1 MPVMSLSPGMR
12 NSWSSQHAF
21 AKLVEQTRSI
31 VGDEAT
37 DVRVEALRAYINR
50 HLQDFDIKSMSA
62 LDLHEFG
69 NMDAFV
75 KTYRSALSEVFPLQR
90 NRWTAKKF
98 EDELRESVEKAV
110 TQFDQAERGGVLL
123 VNGVGF
129 TQKQRD
135 GSLRAFSASPTGV
148 MGIRFTDLRNRAVDT
163 SVLDGPNAK
172 TFALMNV
179 CPAYTMDS
187 TMLPEGYSVLRVG
200 KTAYRGQRFGM
211 SSRMQNFCRNQM
223 AFGNMLDTLWQ
234 GMTVSVPKRDLVQ
247 FRNIMV
253 GELQRDQTVP
263 NADEFDTLPDTDEGR
278 QALANAFDTAFV
290 RWSKSRIGAEPQVPR
305 YQRMAMFST
314 AINRSR
320 EQYQRMLSCTMV
332 PDMNDEGTLPW
343 DSDTLSPSTIPL
355 NTLGLSFQVSDKL
368 GLKPNE
374 SSVAIQWS
382 DIYANGYHNGQT
394 MVSPFERADNI
405 QTFQFA
411 EMAATRDLK
420 HFDAPGYEL
429 GENIGYK
436 TMHGARAARVPD
448 LTRRVPR
455 PQPVPP
461 EQVQET
467 PPRSQTQPAKQDVPP
482 LEQLYSSVIPG
493 DGNRQNLRFQIR
505 SGSNPQQQAPAQS
518 REQEQTR
525 PVPQPAPEPAPD
537 MGQYS
542 GYDASSAAEYPYD
555 GEDEVNDYPS
565 APVEDLAALD
575 MPDEIPAD
583 FSLRAESFYADA
595 GNAAGAG
602 TEVAEPVTALSR
614 DTLPQ
619 NSSLRKLF
627 SDSQVSYQ
635 AQMDYF
641 ARHAAYRDLIE
652 NMNKVLA
659 KQGLDKTHGVKTT
672 TACLLLDS
680 MPDFNGT
687 HPRDLPAKLR
697 EAIDKLPSDA
707 GAKRLMQSALDAATE
722 NGPDGAAW
730 YEKSIQD
737 FQNRIAREDIL
748 TLSPFDLNFR
758 NRKATLQRGNGAL
771 YTRML
776 EGAGEVTPLEGNPA
790 NVDLSRH
797 FLSGWNL
804 YDYVYDW
811 QHDEALMKR
820 GFTPNTMSYDEL
832 REFSKP
838 DGHLARDCKFV
849 LSESGR
855 EPDMLLSPSE
865 DLSGLSAL
873 RPYMSPKDYQA
884 ISSLKVNGRP
894 WCAACLDENGKPKY
908 MSGKAIERVRKTAE
922 LLRMS
927 GEQFSFEP
935 DSAPG
940 QIRIKF
946 DNGMTMRII
955 DPSDESYAGNS
966 VRTNGTSIYYQV
978 ENLGGRSFAY
988 SDITPEMA
996 VDLVKYARG
1005 ERVARRDDLSEIAK
1019 PDPKVYGGRQQP
1031 VTLPKYLGEPMSV
1044 VINGKPQ
1051 QMSYHNGAHTMFNTV
1066 VNVGPYITGPNSAT
1080 PSTGTLVITCNY
1092 EKRRDSEMCFDDV
1105 VVIDRNG
1112 PVQIPSG
1119 RERAETYLRKC
1130 VDDAKAGFQKE
1141 LNVEDLIAEA
1151 MRRRVERNEAQEA
1164 GQEYDDSAPMCMS
1177 TNPDIAAIQAQYWD
1191 VLMGNQNVL
1200 MRPGYDTDDFESAD
1214 DVSLANLSERAYF
1227 NMDAAD
1233 MVRAHANDL
1242 QEYLIGEFKPTPC
1255 IDPDDPSKGVKD
1267 LRFNPVLV
1275 NRYMSGANMS
1285 NVNSNNITNACR
1297 AMGFTADD
1305 MRYTSFG
1312 GAAVSSAVRLQ
1323 RMVAQDKMVNYK
1335 PETAKN
1341 MMTADFGSESKNAF
1355 MREMGQT
1362 IIDSLRSNGCGVRP
1376 GDLMIDEQG
1385 IVRYK
1390 ATRAVRSKVTLGAG
1404 SEMTPEVFEGE
1415 IGRLYAPEDNG
1426 VVRTRSHCM
1435 VPGYTAYIEPNKP
1448 GENKPYEERMVLKG
1462 YKDVMKEAIGRQIRS
1477 DLSSRQPYVD
1487 GYAAVSGVVLGDV
1500 GSLDSTL
1507 RHITSNTKYP
1517 HDFLDDEKVLASGMT
1532 LELRDVI
1539 IKTMSKRVKFEKEFM
1554 NASNEMPVF
1563 AALNGI
1569 GSDRRDLLNDR
1580 CMDALTLTGYRNLAL
1595 LDSPGDGMFDP
1606 YFTGNANAQ
1615 GVRYLVEGA
1624 TIDENGHVVR
1634 ADKNARCE
1642 MVNYLE
1648 RTGRH
1653 PNFDS
1658 PDRMNMTGNGLLQC
1672 IRETKP
1678 VGVAQLT
1685 AGVWTLD
1692 DGLIVTKR
1700 FAEEYSVPDA
1710 HTGESRPLGIGDKI
1724 ECHGNK
1730 GVIGIVIDPDMPEAE
1745 AKEKGLWNLV
1755 QMFKANDGLDVIM
1768 SSYSGVSRF
1777 NAGLAAEAIESNPE
1791 DLVNPMTGEVHAKS
1805 IGHVHMT
1812 ILKQT
1817 ADSKTHF
1824 DEEGSDV
1831 RSYGA
1836 QMSWALAA
1844 MDCPNIMKDT
1854 YRTNMKAFSTMREM
1868 MIASGLDMDPTGRFE
1883 MSYTPHPGEIRN
1895 VFPLQD
1901 LWMDEY
1907 PTRATKGPGLP
1918 GLRLLSENAKNM
1930 EAEFSDWLEHNG
1942 GFMELPFELEYPCR
1956 DDMVRRMDQMIAR
1969 QDERPDYKRILQEMA
1984 DKGITRENIGKT
1996 QEYNPENFDSQPHA
2010 MEVPGANAVRKL
2022 EGDAVGFI
2030 RHTTEPVPGEFD
2042 SKGRQVYRNL
2052 VNEQE
2057 DLHLSCGV
2065 ESTKTYLLPVM
2076 SSYLRA
2082 GQEFEESGIKP
2093 HDYTQHYM
2101 NVYKQGLEY
2110 RKAAAKKAWFET
2122 YKDQLMPILSELV
2135 NKKSYEFYGKVSN
2148 ADEAYAAEIER
2159 CDANMKSAK
2168 SLAQA
2173 AYNKITTDIETRR
2186 FAGKRNIVRTGIMAN
2201 KQANSCTAIWT
2212 ADPRL
2217 GVDEIGMNPEMMQS
2231 LNLKEGDYCMMHRD
2245 PVLRGSAVRYMR
2257 VKPNEELVGLSVHP
2271 AGVPKGMDGDFDGDT
2286 VAPHSLPEHNKAAR
2300 IEAMNK
2306 LSVSANL
2313 LDYTVEPKTVK
2324 DENGNDVNV
2333 YPLFIATGQDI
2344 AAGFARNP
2352 ELQKRLDKLTLD
2364 VNRMEQDSVLAMDHV
2379 AKQHARED
2387 AIKQINGILHDSAEA
2402 GFGCDVISYASK
2414 LDNVRSV
2421 ESYVKAGAKGKIA
2434 GVDTYAKFLGV
2445 DYERDDNG
2453 EIKEDTIHVY
2463 DENIASRAQR
2473 CGVLKAKNVQQQ
2485 FTGSAGSI
2493 TIQLMTALAN
2503 VDPKAATEV
2512 GHKGTQTV
2520 LQVKHSPEDGM
2531 HYELL
2536 LNTAVPHLRNG
2547 TKLRQTTQAVT
2558 YYDADAVVRDAKG
2571 QPVMGEDGLPMTGA
2585 FVSKDFTTWQPELYW
2600 NRRSGEW
2607 KNSSCTRDDYAD
2619 QYDRIYNTK
2628 EGFNVGLKRE
2638 YIDRVADILAKP
2650 NYDAEGKDRVMN
2662 MSRDFVDMYGAP
2674 MQKCAYGG
2682 DAHTIYNMAF
2692 DMSTDKSQPGL
2703 FDMPAATKATFQQA
2717 KNLNACMADGS
2728 ATGKNLLMRDMQMS
2742 MCKTERERDAVR
2754 ENLKNSYIPISRSDT
2769 LVGGKPR
2776 VNKSGAGERL
2786 AGTLDYD
2793 ELLKAQSAALGIDAA
2808 NEPAMNVVAPQP
2820 VVKAEPVPVG
2830 SAVHNTETHRER
2842 VSEPAPVQPSESAPA
2857 PAPEPV
2863 PVGAAAALSGIDLSQ
2878 GANPAPAPNPPAPA
2892 PAPSR
2897 TSQHGGC
2904 QYDLRG
2910 LDVDAPGGNTPS
2922 VGYGEGESR

>member
-1 MPVMSLSPGMR
+1 MPVMSLSPGAR
-12 NSWSSQHAF
+12 NSWMSQHAF
-21 AKLVEQTRSI
+21 ASLVEQTRAAVPVELS
-31 VGDEAT
+31 DAK
-37 DVRVEALRAYINR
+37 VEAMRAYVNS
-50 HLQDFDIKSMSA
+50 HLKTRNVKSMSV
-62 LDLHEFG
+62 LDLH
-69 NMDAFV
+69 NPQHVDALV
-75 KTYRSALSEVFPLQR
+75 QTYQQALLGATPFEQQKSWNTQNFRRGLNDTVLRSVGE
-90 NRWTAKKF
+90 
-98 EDELRESVEKAV
+98 
-110 TQFDQAERGGVLL
+110 FDQAVRGGTLL

-129 TQKQRD
+129 TQAQRD
-135 GSLRAFSASPTGV
+135 SSLRAFSAQHNAV
-148 MGIRFTDLRNRAVDT
+148 LGIRFTDLRNRAIE
-163 SVLDGPNAK
+163 SVALDGPSAK
-172 TFALMNV
+172 TFALMNE
-179 CPAYTMDS
+179 CPAYLMEFNS
-187 TMLPEGYSVLRVG
+187 TPEGYPIVRSG
-200 KTAYRGQRFGM
+200 KAAYGGQRFRM
-211 SSRMQNFCRNQM
+211 SARMQNFCRNQM
-223 AFGNMLDTLWQ
+223 AFGELLH
-234 GMTVSVPKRDLVQ
+234 TVSQAMSLDIPERDFEQL
-247 FRNIMV
+247 RNIMV
-253 GELQRDQTVP
+253 GELERNQSVP
-263 NADEFDTLPDTDEGR
+263 DAREFDTVPDTPEGR
-278 QALANAFDTAFV
+278 QALASAFDAAFV
-290 RWSKSRIGAEPQVPR
+290 RWERSRVGGKHLLPEDTR
-305 YQRMAMFST
+305 LGLFNS
-314 AINRSR
+314 AISRSR
-320 EQYQRMLSCTMV
+320 EMYQRMLSCTMN
-332 PDMNDEGTLPW
+332 PDPDLEVI
-343 DSDTLSPSTIPL
+343 SPSMIPL
-355 NTLGLSFQVSDKL
+355 NTLGLSAPVCDRL
-368 GLKPNE
+368 GLKRNE
-374 SSVAIQWS
+374 PSVSVYWA
-382 DIYANGYHNGQT
+382 DIYDNGFRSGQS
-394 MVSPFERADNI
+394 MVSPFESADNI
-405 QTFQFA
+405 RTFQFA
-411 EMAATRDLK
+411 EIAATSNLY
-420 HFDAPGYEL
+420 HFDEPGYL
-429 GENIGYK
+429 PGADLGYK
-436 TMHGARAARVPD
+436 TMHGGTAVAVPD
-448 LTRRVPR
+448 LTRRMRQVQ
-455 PQPVPP
+455 PQPP
-461 EQVQET
+461 EQVQVD
-467 PPRSQTQPAKQDVPP
+467 PPRSSARTASRPEGPTIEELYGGRIGDRPNPRFQVRGGGQPA
-482 LEQLYSSVIPG
+482 
-493 DGNRQNLRFQIR
+493 
-505 SGSNPQQQAPAQS
+505 
-518 REQEQTR
+518 
-525 PVPQPAPEPAPD
+525 PQPAPEPAPD
-537 MGQYS
+537 SGQYS
-542 GYDASSAAEYPYD
+542 GYDSYSAGGYPYD
-555 GEDEVNDYPS
+555 SMDPDSFGAPPPEEPDYPPIS
-565 APVEDLAALD
+565 AEELAMLD
-575 MPDEIPAD
+575 MPDELPAD
-583 FSLRAESFYADA
+583 LSLRAEAFYSAPA
-595 GNAAGAG
+595 GQPDGVA
-602 TEVAEPVTALSR
+602 VAEPVTS
-614 DTLPQ
+614 LPWNQ
-619 NSSLRKLF
+619 IQEHSSLRKLF
-627 SDSQVSYQ
+627 SSSQVSYQ

-641 ARHAAYRDLIE
+641 ARQSTYRDLIE
-652 NMNKVLA
+652 GMNASLA
-659 KQGLDKTHGVKTT
+659 KRGLDKTYGVKTT

-687 HPRDLPAKLR
+687 HPRDLPAKMR
-697 EAIDKLPSDA
+697 EAIDKLPSDG
-707 GAKRLMQSALDAATE
+707 GAKRLMLSALEDAVR
-722 NGPDGAAW
+722 PKDGVEW

-758 NRKATLQRGNGAL
+758 NRKAALQRGNGAL

-832 REFSKP
+832 QEFSKP

-1005 ERVARRDDLSEIAK
+1005 ERVARRDNLSEIAK

-1214 DVSLANLSERAYF
+1214 DVSMANLSERAYF

-1242 QEYLIGEFKPTPC
+1242 QGYLIGEFEPTPC
-1255 IDPDDPSKGVKD
+1255 IDPDDPSKGVKG

-1335 PETAKN
+1335 PETARN

-1362 IIDSLRSNGCGVRP
+1362 IMDSLRSNGCGVRP

-1448 GENKPYEERMVLKG
+1448 GENRPYEERMVLKG
-1462 YKDVMKEAIGRQIRS
+1462 YKDVMKDAIGRQIRS
-1477 DLSSRQPYVD
+1477 DLSTRQPYVD

-1563 AALNGI
+1563 AALNGT

-1700 FAEEYSVPDA
+1700 FAEEYAVPDA

-1755 QMFKANDGLDVIM
+1755 QMFKANEGLDVIM

-1777 NAGLAAEAIESNPE
+1777 NAGLAAEAVESNPE

-1817 ADSKTHF
+1817 ADSKTHY

-1868 MIASGLDMDPTGRFE
+1868 MIVSGLDMDPTGRFE
-1883 MSYTPHPGEIRN
+1883 MSYTPHPGEVRN

-2030 RHTTEPVPGEFD
+2030 RHTTEPVPGEVD
-2042 SKGRQVYRNL
+2042 SKGRQLYRNL

-2057 DLHLSCGV
+2057 DLHLSRGV

-2571 QPVMGEDGLPMTGA
+2571 QPVMGEDGQPMTGA

-2830 SAVHNTETHRER
+2830 SAVHNAETHRER
-2842 VSEPAPVQPSESAPA
+2842 VSEPAPVQPVESA

-2863 PVGAAAALSGIDLSQ
+2863 PAGAAAALSSIDLSQ
-2878 GANPAPAPNPPAPA
+2878 GANPASVPNPPAPA
-2892 PAPSR
+2892 PAPSAPSR
-2897 TSQHGGC
+2897 TPQHGGC

-2910 LDVDAPGGNTPS
+2910 LDVDAPGGNAPS